1 VFYLIILKF
10 ISIKIEGILN
20 KVIMKT
26 LGEKFRIL
34 RQKKGVNQKAMAD
47 LLEISIPAYSKLETS
62 ITDPNFSRINQI
74 AEVHKLTLRELL
86 DVGEEGVSEQTQL
99 IEQLKQKIS
108 ELESTVIRLQGKV
121 IDLYDQD
128 DRRNNR

>member
-1 VFYLIILKF
+1 
-10 ISIKIEGILN
+10 
-20 KVIMKT
+20 MKT

-47 LLEISIPAYSKLETS
+47 LLDISIPAYSKLETS

-74 AEVHKLTLRELL
+74 AEVHNLTLRELL
-86 DVGEEGVSEQTQL
+86 DVGEDGINEQTQL
-99 IEQLKQKIS
+99 IEQLKAKVN
-108 ELESTVIRLQGKV
+108 ELESTVIRLQGKL

-128 DRRNNR
+128 DKRNNR

>member
-1 VFYLIILKF
+1 
-10 ISIKIEGILN
+10 
-20 KVIMKT
+20 MKT

-74 AEVHKLTLRELL
+74 AEVHNLTLRDLL
-86 DVGEEGVSEQTQL
+86 DVGEEDGNEQTQL
-99 IEQLKQKIS
+99 IDQLKEKVS
-108 ELESTVIRLQGKV
+108 ELESTVIKLQTKL
-121 IDLYDQD
+121 IELYDQD
-128 DRRNNR
+128 DQRGKK

>member
-1 VFYLIILKF
+1 
-10 ISIKIEGILN
+10 
-20 KVIMKT
+20 VIMKT

-86 DVGEEGVSEQTQL
+86 DVGEEGISEQTQL
-99 IEQLKQKIS
+99 IDQLKQKVS

-128 DRRNNR
+128 DRRNNK

>member
-1 VFYLIILKF
+1 
-10 ISIKIEGILN
+10 
-20 KVIMKT
+20 MKT

-74 AEVHKLTLRELL
+74 AEVHGLSLRELL
-86 DVGEEGVSEQTQL
+86 DVGEDGISEQTQL
-99 IEQLKQKIS
+99 IDQLKVKVS
-108 ELESTVIRLQGKV
+108 ELENTVIRLQGKL

-128 DRRNNR
+128 DRRNGR

>member
-1 VFYLIILKF
+1 
-10 ISIKIEGILN
+10 
-20 KVIMKT
+20 MKT

-74 AEVHKLTLRELL
+74 AEVHNLTLRELL
-86 DVGEEGVSEQTQL
+86 DTGEDDVNEETLL
-99 IEQLKQKIS
+99 IEQLKDKVS
-108 ELESTVIRLQGKV
+108 ELESTVIRLQGKL
-121 IDLYDQD
+121 IDLYDKE
-128 DRRNNR
+128 

>member
-1 VFYLIILKF
+1 
-10 ISIKIEGILN
+10 
-20 KVIMKT
+20 MKT

-99 IEQLKQKIS
+99 IDQLKQKVS

-128 DRRNNR
+128 DRRNGK